1 MQKLNVKQATEL
13 ALEVGR
19 IILQSGGTTNRVEKM
34 MRTVCKGLGYPNTE
48 SFVTP
53 TGIFISI
60 NDAEG
65 AISTSIKRI
74 ENRRID
80 LGKITRV
87 SRLVS
92 CLEEGQNCPEGKD
105 GMDVRKFKAELD
117 KIDTEE
123 AWPTWLRSLCG
134 GATSGFFCLLFGG
147 AWLEFAIAVVIGIV
161 VSYGMKLL
169 SKLSFNNFLL
179 NAIAAALI
187 VCIAKSMDYY
197 IPFIRLDNIIIGGI
211 MLLVP
216 GLSITNAIR
225 DTMSGDLVSGTARG
239 VEAMF
244 ITVGIVA
251 GSGTMLK
258 LWALWGY

>member
-1 MQKLNVKQATEL
+1 MNKLSVKQATEL

-34 MRTVCKGLGYPNTE
+34 MLKVCKGLGYPNTE

-53 TGIFISI
+53 TGIFISV

-65 AISTSIKRI
+65 SISTSIKRI

-92 CLEEGQNCPEGKD
+92 CLEEKQNCPEGKAV
-105 GMDVRKFKAELD
+105 MDVNSFRKELNA
-117 KIDTEE
+117 IDREE
-123 AWPTWLRSLCG
+123 AWPGWLRNLCG

-147 AWLEFAIAVVIGIV
+147 AWMEFAIAVLIGII

-169 SKLSFNNFLL
+169 SRLAFNNFLL

-197 IPFIRLDNIIIGGI
+197 IPYIRLDNIIIGGI

-239 VEAMF
+239 VEALF

-258 LWALWGY
+258 LFSLWGY